1 MLMLSRLLEIAR
13 VTSKAAPLQAI
24 ILGLGFCSGLLIIH
38 VLPPEDYALYII
50 AYSFLTTII
59 VVSDSGIG
67 SAVLAEGGKVW
78 QDSTK
83 LGQVITTGLEIRKRF
98 SLVAIII
105 ALPTMA
111 LFLAHHGASWK
122 QIICI
127 ELVILPLI
135 YIQLSADL
143 LGVAPSLH
151 QRISELQNVEFK
163 TTFLRLALF
172 LICLFTLPYV
182 AVVILATG
190 IATSYQLW
198 RLRKISNS
206 ICDLNQPK
214 DAKVK
219 KSIYKVTRRMMPNAI
234 YTCLSGTLS
243 IWLISIFGNTESVA
257 EVGAIE
263 RIARL
268 LLVVMALFYLIIE
281 PRFARLSESNPSLL
295 RTRFLQIH
303 IASWVLG
310 AAIALS
316 IYLFPQPLVYL
327 LGSHYENLTYEIQL
341 RGLVMGLVFVAN
353 ATSSIASAR
362 AWIVPPVPLIT
373 GQIISQVIAIM
384 VFDCSTTAGVI
395 LIPIFPISVI
405 IIMRTYY
412 SLHSIQKLK
421 HPTTDNG

>member
-1 MLMLSRLLEIAR
+1 MLNRLLEIAH

-38 VLPPEDYALYII
+38 ILPPEDYALYII

-59 VVSDSGIG
+59 VITDSGIG

-78 QDSTK
+78 EDSTR
-83 LGQVITTGLEIRKRF
+83 LGRVITTGLELRKRF
-98 SLVAIII
+98 SLVAIAIS
-105 ALPTMA
+105 LPTMA

-122 QIICI
+122 QITLI
-127 ELVILPLI
+127 ELAILPLI
-135 YIQLSADL
+135 YIQLSTDL

-151 QRISELQNVEFK
+151 QRISELQNIEFK
-163 TTFLRLALF
+163 ATFLRFALV
-172 LICLFTLPYV
+172 LISLFTLPYV
-182 AVVILATG
+182 AVVIFVTG
-190 IATSYQLW
+190 IATCYKLW
-198 RLRKISNS
+198 NLRRISNS
-206 ICDLNQPK
+206 ICDLSQPT
-214 DAKVK
+214 DKVVK
-219 KSIYKVTRRMMPNAI
+219 RNLYKVTKRMMPNAI

-281 PRFARLSESNPSLL
+281 PRFARLTESNPSLL

-303 IASWVLG
+303 FASWLVG
-310 AAIALS
+310 AAIAFS
-316 IYLFPQPLVYL
+316 IYLFPEPLVYL

-353 ATSSIASAR
+353 TTSSLASAR

-373 GQIISQVIAIM
+373 GQIISQVIAIL

-412 SLHSIQKLK
+412 SLRSIQRLK
-421 HPTTDNG
+421 HPTTANG

>member
-1 MLMLSRLLEIAR
+1 MLNRLLEIAH

-38 VLPPEDYALYII
+38 ILPPEDYALYII

-59 VVSDSGIG
+59 VITDSGIG

-78 QDSTK
+78 EDSTR
-83 LGQVITTGLEIRKRF
+83 LGRVITTGLELRKRF
-98 SLVAIII
+98 SLVAIAIS
-105 ALPTMA
+105 LPTMA

-122 QIICI
+122 QITLI
-127 ELVILPLI
+127 ELAILPLI
-135 YIQLSADL
+135 YIQLSTDL

-151 QRISELQNVEFK
+151 QRISELQNIEFK
-163 TTFLRLALF
+163 ATFLRFALV
-172 LICLFTLPYV
+172 LISLFTLPYV
-182 AVVILATG
+182 AVVIFVTG
-190 IATSYQLW
+190 IATCYKLW
-198 RLRKISNS
+198 NLRRISNS
-206 ICDLNQPK
+206 ICDLSQPT
-214 DAKVK
+214 DKVVK
-219 KSIYKVTRRMMPNAI
+219 RNLYKVTKRMMPNAI
-234 YTCLSGTLS
+234 YTCLSGTLY

-281 PRFARLSESNPSLL
+281 PRFARLTESNPSLL

-303 IASWVLG
+303 FASWLVG
-310 AAIALS
+310 AAIAFS
-316 IYLFPQPLVYL
+316 IYLFPEPLVYL

-353 ATSSIASAR
+353 TTSSLASAR

-412 SLHSIQKLK
+412 SLRSIQRLK
-421 HPTTDNG
+421 HPTTANG

>member
-1 MLMLSRLLEIAR
+1 MLNRLLEIAH

-38 VLPPEDYALYII
+38 ILPPEDYALYII

-59 VVSDSGIG
+59 VITDSGIG

-78 QDSTK
+78 EDSTR
-83 LGQVITTGLEIRKRF
+83 LGRVITTGLELRKRF
-98 SLVAIII
+98 SLVAIAIS
-105 ALPTMA
+105 LPTMA

-122 QIICI
+122 QITLI
-127 ELVILPLI
+127 ELAILPLI
-135 YIQLSADL
+135 YIQLSTDL

-151 QRISELQNVEFK
+151 QRISELQNIEFK
-163 TTFLRLALF
+163 ATFLRFALV
-172 LICLFTLPYV
+172 LISLFTLPYV
-182 AVVILATG
+182 AVVIFVTG
-190 IATSYQLW
+190 IATCYKLW
-198 RLRKISNS
+198 NLRRISNS
-206 ICDLNQPK
+206 ICDLSQPT
-214 DAKVK
+214 DKVVK
-219 KSIYKVTRRMMPNAI
+219 RNLYKVTKRMMPNAI

-281 PRFARLSESNPSLL
+281 PRFARLTESNPSLL

-303 IASWVLG
+303 FASWLVG
-310 AAIALS
+310 AAIAFS
-316 IYLFPQPLVYL
+316 IYLFPEPLVYL

-353 ATSSIASAR
+353 TTSSLASAR

-373 GQIISQVIAIM
+373 GQIISQVIAIL

>member
-1 MLMLSRLLEIAR
+1 MLNRLLEIAH

-38 VLPPEDYALYII
+38 ILPPEDYALYII

-59 VVSDSGIG
+59 VITDSGIG

-78 QDSTK
+78 EDSTR
-83 LGQVITTGLEIRKRF
+83 LGRVITTGLELRKRF
-98 SLVAIII
+98 SLVAIAIS
-105 ALPTMA
+105 LPTMA
-111 LFLAHHGASWK
+111 LFLAHHGASWT
-122 QIICI
+122 QITLI
-127 ELVILPLI
+127 ELAILPLI
-135 YIQLSADL
+135 YIQLSTDL

-151 QRISELQNVEFK
+151 QRISELQNIEFK
-163 TTFLRLALF
+163 ATFLRFALV
-172 LICLFTLPYV
+172 LISLFTLPYV
-182 AVVILATG
+182 AVVIFVTG
-190 IATSYQLW
+190 IATCYKLW
-198 RLRKISNS
+198 NLRRISNS
-206 ICDLNQPK
+206 ICDLSQPT
-214 DAKVK
+214 DKVVK
-219 KSIYKVTRRMMPNAI
+219 RNLYKVTKRMMPNAI

-281 PRFARLSESNPSLL
+281 PRFARLTESNPSLL
-295 RTRFLQIH
+295 RSRFLQIH
-303 IASWVLG
+303 FAAWFVG
-310 AAIALS
+310 AAIAFS
-316 IYLFPQPLVYL
+316 IYLFPEPLVYL

-353 ATSSIASAR
+353 TTSSLASAR

-412 SLHSIQKLK
+412 SLRSIQRLK
-421 HPTTDNG
+421 HPTTANG

>member
-1 MLMLSRLLEIAR
+1 MLNRLLEIAH

-38 VLPPEDYALYII
+38 ILPPEDYALYII

-59 VVSDSGIG
+59 VITDSGIG

-78 QDSTK
+78 EDSTR
-83 LGQVITTGLEIRKRF
+83 LGRVITTGLELRKRF
-98 SLVAIII
+98 SLVAIAIS
-105 ALPTMA
+105 LPTMA

-122 QIICI
+122 QITLI
-127 ELVILPLI
+127 ELAILPLI
-135 YIQLSADL
+135 YIQLSTDL

-151 QRISELQNVEFK
+151 QRISELQNIEFK
-163 TTFLRLALF
+163 ATFLRFALV
-172 LICLFTLPYV
+172 LISLFTLPYV
-182 AVVILATG
+182 AVVIFVTG
-190 IATSYQLW
+190 IATCYKLW
-198 RLRKISNS
+198 NLRRISNS
-206 ICDLNQPK
+206 ICDLSQPT
-214 DAKVK
+214 DKVVK
-219 KSIYKVTRRMMPNAI
+219 RNLYKVTKRMMPNAI

-281 PRFARLSESNPSLL
+281 PRFARLTESNPSLL

-303 IASWVLG
+303 FASWLVG
-310 AAIALS
+310 AAIAFR
-316 IYLFPQPLVYL
+316 IYLFPAPLVYL

-353 ATSSIASAR
+353 TTSSLASAR

-412 SLHSIQKLK
+412 SLRSIQRLK
-421 HPTTDNG
+421 HPTTANG

>member
-1 MLMLSRLLEIAR
+1 MLNRLLEIAH

-24 ILGLGFCSGLLIIH
+24 ILGLAFCSGLLIIH
-38 VLPPEDYALYII
+38 ILPPEDYALYII

-59 VVSDSGIG
+59 VITDSGIG

-78 QDSTK
+78 EDSTR
-83 LGQVITTGLEIRKRF
+83 LGRVITTGLELRKRF
-98 SLVAIII
+98 SLVAIAIS
-105 ALPTMA
+105 LPTMA

-122 QIICI
+122 QITLI
-127 ELVILPLI
+127 ELAILPLI
-135 YIQLSADL
+135 YIQLSTDL

-151 QRISELQNVEFK
+151 QRISELQNIEFK
-163 TTFLRLALF
+163 ATFLRFALV
-172 LICLFTLPYV
+172 LISLFTLPYV
-182 AVVILATG
+182 AVVIFVTG
-190 IATSYQLW
+190 IATCYKLW
-198 RLRKISNS
+198 NLRRISNS
-206 ICDLNQPK
+206 ICDLSQPT
-214 DAKVK
+214 DKVVK
-219 KSIYKVTRRMMPNAI
+219 RNLYKVTKRMMPNAI

-281 PRFARLSESNPSLL
+281 PRFARLTESNPSLL

-303 IASWVLG
+303 FASWLVG
-310 AAIALS
+310 AAIAFS
-316 IYLFPQPLVYL
+316 IYLFPEPLVYL

-353 ATSSIASAR
+353 TTSSLASAR

-412 SLHSIQKLK
+412 SLRSIQRLK
-421 HPTTDNG
+421 HPTTANG

>member
-1 MLMLSRLLEIAR
+1 MLNRLLEIAH

-38 VLPPEDYALYII
+38 ILPPEDYALYII

-59 VVSDSGIG
+59 VITDSGIG

-78 QDSTK
+78 EDSTR
-83 LGQVITTGLEIRKRF
+83 LGRVITTGLELRKRF
-98 SLVAIII
+98 SLVAIAIS
-105 ALPTMA
+105 LPTMA

-122 QIICI
+122 QITLI
-127 ELVILPLI
+127 ELAILPLI
-135 YIQLSADL
+135 YIQLSTDL

-151 QRISELQNVEFK
+151 QRISELQNIEFK
-163 TTFLRLALF
+163 ATFLRFALV
-172 LICLFTLPYV
+172 LISLFTLPYV
-182 AVVILATG
+182 AVVIFVTG
-190 IATSYQLW
+190 IATCYKLW
-198 RLRKISNS
+198 NLRRISNS
-206 ICDLNQPK
+206 ICDLSQPT
-214 DAKVK
+214 DKVVK
-219 KSIYKVTRRMMPNAI
+219 RNLYKVTKRMMPNAI

-281 PRFARLSESNPSLL
+281 PRFARLTESNPSLL

-303 IASWVLG
+303 FASWLVG
-310 AAIALS
+310 AAIAFS
-316 IYLFPQPLVYL
+316 IYLFPEPLVYL

-353 ATSSIASAR
+353 TTSSLASAR

>member
-1 MLMLSRLLEIAR
+1 MLNRLLEIAH

-38 VLPPEDYALYII
+38 ILPPEDYALYII

-59 VVSDSGIG
+59 VITDSGIG

-78 QDSTK
+78 EDSTR
-83 LGQVITTGLEIRKRF
+83 LGRVITTGLELRKRF
-98 SLVAIII
+98 SLVAIAIS
-105 ALPTMA
+105 LPTMA

-122 QIICI
+122 QITLI
-127 ELVILPLI
+127 ELAILPLI
-135 YIQLSADL
+135 YIQLSTDL

-151 QRISELQNVEFK
+151 QRISELQNIEFK
-163 TTFLRLALF
+163 ATFLRFALV
-172 LICLFTLPYV
+172 LISLFTLPYV
-182 AVVILATG
+182 AVVIFVTG
-190 IATSYQLW
+190 IATCYKLW
-198 RLRKISNS
+198 NLRRISNS
-206 ICDLNQPK
+206 ICDLSQPT
-214 DAKVK
+214 DKVVK
-219 KSIYKVTRRMMPNAI
+219 RNLYKVTKRMMPNAI

-281 PRFARLSESNPSLL
+281 PRFARLTESNPSLL

-303 IASWVLG
+303 FASWLVG
-310 AAIALS
+310 AAIAFS
-316 IYLFPQPLVYL
+316 IYLFPEPLVYL

-353 ATSSIASAR
+353 TTSSLASAR

-412 SLHSIQKLK
+412 SLRSIQRLK
-421 HPTTDNG
+421 HPTTANG